1 MKQEKIDRI
10 NELARKAKADGLTVE
25 EEAEREALRL
35 EYKEAILGSLRSHLE
50 NTWIVD
56 ERATSGS
63 CGTKGKNKWSIITII
78 TTTGTALSRRV
89 SPTHPSARPIPTG
102 KATISARGC

>member
-10 NELARKAKADGLTVE
+10 NELARKAKADGLTV

-56 ERATSGS
+56 E
-63 CGTKGKNKWSIITII
+63 KGNKRK
-78 TTTGTALSRRV
+78 LK
-89 SPTHPSARPIPTG
+89 P
-102 KATISARGC
+102 RGEK

>member
-35 EYKEAILGSLRSHLE
+35 EYKEAILGSLHSHLE

-56 ERATSGS
+56 E
-63 CGTKGKNKWSIITII
+63 KGNKRKLRHK
-78 TTTGTALSRRV
+78 GEE
-89 SPTHPSARPIPTG
+89 
-102 KATISARGC
+102 